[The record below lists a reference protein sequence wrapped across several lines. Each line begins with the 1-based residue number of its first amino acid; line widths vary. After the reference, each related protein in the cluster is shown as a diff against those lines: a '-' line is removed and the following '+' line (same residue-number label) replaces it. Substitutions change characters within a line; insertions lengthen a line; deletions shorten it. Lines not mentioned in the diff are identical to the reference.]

1 MFTNTLSRYE
11 NIVYFSQADFV
22 RPARRRANTGQRNQ
36 PSSRNTGTDGDQ
48 NGSAAER
55 LSEMQ
60 ECGGRGETSR
70 VKCFC
75 FCSEVIEMSQGL
87 LLGYIFYETLIHS
100 HGQQFTLLRE
110 QQSLY

>member
-1 MFTNTLSRYE
+1 MQKDYRPSTISVVCCQVFNPLLSIFQVFTNTLSRYE

-36 PSSRNTGTDGDQ
+36 RSSRNTGTDGDQ

-60 ECGGRGETSR
+60 ECAGEN
-70 VKCFC
+70 VAV
-75 FCSEVIEMSQGL
+75 EVR
-87 LLGYIFYETLIHS
+87 HPV
-100 HGQQFTLLRE
+100 
-110 QQSLY
+110 